1 MYLNLFNALKIF
13 PFNLKSVVKILSL
26 IKSTRDRDLLLYRP
40 TIAGKWKIDSRYK
53 ALFLFLYGN
62 TMVRDF

>member
-1 MYLNLFNALKIF
+1 MYKSFQRVKRNSL
-13 PFNLKSVVKILSL
+13 NLKSVVKILSF

-40 TIAGKWKIDSRYK
+40 TIAGKWKIDSWYK